1 LKLNYFFYVIVGVLL
16 FCGNKTCPKVNQHK
30 KLFIYVR
37 YSFDICKNA
46 NSYVG
51 HGNKK
56 KKTTNDAPDQIIQI
70 KNVINPERTGLPPFL
85 KTV

>member
-1 LKLNYFFYVIVGVLL
+1 MLLLMFCYFAATKPAQKSTSIKKCLFMSDTVLI
-16 FCGNKTCPKVNQHK
+16 FAKTPTVT
-30 KLFIYVR
+30 L
-37 YSFDICKNA
+37 A
-46 NSYVG
+46 TET
-51 HGNKK
+51 K

>member
-1 LKLNYFFYVIVGVLL
+1 MSDTVLI
-16 FCGNKTCPKVNQHK
+16 FAKTPTVTLATEQ
-30 KLFIYVR
+30 
-37 YSFDICKNA
+37 
-46 NSYVG
+46 
-51 HGNKK
+51 

>member
-1 LKLNYFFYVIVGVLL
+1 MLLLMFCYFAATKPAQKSTSI
-16 FCGNKTCPKVNQHK
+16 K
-30 KLFIYVR
+30 KIFIYVR
-37 YSFDICKNA
+37 YSFDICKNT

-51 HGNKK
+51 HGTK

-85 KTV
+85 KPV